1 MVEVEAHVVV
11 PRENRHVC
19 VGLAHIVQKRLLA
32 LLQNLDHEPDKILSL
47 IIEQEQFAL
56 NVARDSF
63 DLGGE
68 LERLGLDRLKGL
80 EVVKVAV

>member
-1 MVEVEAHVVV
+1 MVEVETHVVV

-19 VGLAHIVQKRLLA
+19 VGLAHVVQKRLLA

-47 IIEQEQFAL
+47 IIKQEQFAL
-56 NVARDSF
+56 NIARDSF
-63 DLGGE
+63 DLGCEFEG
-68 LERLGLDRLKGL
+68 LGLDRLEGL